1 MRSSLAY
8 VNNKKK
14 EGHPKLRVTMSTAP
28 ATPQPLL
35 EALLVDRERL
45 VRVLRIALAELHE
58 RRLTTPKCTGETDI
72 VELLRYWDEVFGWIK
87 QQCGTEMVLMS
98 RRT

>member
-1 MRSSLAY
+1 MSENRPFYYAGRSCP
-8 VNNKKK
+8 
-14 EGHPKLRVTMSTAP
+14 E
-28 ATPQPLL
+28 PLL
-35 EALLVDRERL
+35 EALLVDRDRL
-45 VRVLRIALAELHE
+45 IRMLRIALAALHA

-87 QQCGTEMVLMS
+87 QQGGTDMVLMN